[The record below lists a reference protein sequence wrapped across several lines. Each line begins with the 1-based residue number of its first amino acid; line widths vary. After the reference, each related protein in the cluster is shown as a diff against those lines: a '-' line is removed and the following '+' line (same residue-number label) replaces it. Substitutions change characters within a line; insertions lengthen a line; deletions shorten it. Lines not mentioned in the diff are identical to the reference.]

1 MAGRKGGVRVFRL
14 TTRRISSFGV
24 GLLAAAVVSLGLTA
38 AVFLFN
44 NLLHFLQYA
53 VSAGAFCSSPLG
65 YGWFLREDLLYQE
78 GAGPLRY
85 VLAFTTTLMFCVLF
99 LAARLYGEEMARIM
113 EQKMEL
119 FEEFICG
126 DDDDDDDNN
135 DDNDGLPW

>member
-1 MAGRKGGVRVFRL
+1 
-14 TTRRISSFGV
+14 
-24 GLLAAAVVSLGLTA
+24 
-38 AVFLFN
+38 
-44 NLLHFLQYA
+44 
-53 VSAGAFCSSPLG
+53 
-65 YGWFLREDLLYQE
+65 
-78 GAGPLRY
+78 
-85 VLAFTTTLMFCVLF
+85 MFCVLF